1 MLIDLIK
8 NNLFIQNL
16 VGRIHA
22 IIPPVVSHNLAK
34 YEAIKKG
41 MYQTALEHT
50 TGDYLEFGVFT
61 GSSFNYA
68 MQINRKLQYLG
79 DMQTSFYGFD
89 SFKGF
94 GKKDTDDE
102 HPFFRDDIFSINEKK
117 VKKNIMKFSRG
128 SNCKLIDGFFE
139 DSIQGRDIKKFNIS
153 KARVILIDC
162 DLRSPTEIAL
172 EFIKPTIQE
181 GTIILFDEYN
191 CYKGNIK
198 KGEYVAFE
206 KFKQGLSEFCFRRV
220 FDYGYSG
227 RAFIAYKSK

>member
-1 MLIDLIK
+1 MLINFIK

-16 VGRIHA
+16 VGKIHS

-34 YEAIKKG
+34 YEALKKA

-68 MQINRKLQYLG
+68 MQINRKLKYLG

-94 GKKDTDDE
+94 GEKDKDDQ
-102 HPFFRDDIFSINEKK
+102 HPFFVDDIFSINEKK
-117 VKKNIMKFSRG
+117 VKKNIKKLSRG
-128 SNCKLIDGFFE
+128 SKFRLIDGFFE
-139 DSIQGRDIKKFNIS
+139 DSIKGKSANEFGITN
-153 KARVILIDC
+153 ARVVLVDC
-162 DLRSPTEIAL
+162 DLRAPTEIAL
-172 EFIKPTIQE
+172 DFIKPTIQE

-191 CYKGNIK
+191 CYKGNVK

-206 KFKQGLSEFCFRRV
+206 KFKEGLSEFSFRRI

-227 RAFIAYKSK
+227 RAFIAYKNK